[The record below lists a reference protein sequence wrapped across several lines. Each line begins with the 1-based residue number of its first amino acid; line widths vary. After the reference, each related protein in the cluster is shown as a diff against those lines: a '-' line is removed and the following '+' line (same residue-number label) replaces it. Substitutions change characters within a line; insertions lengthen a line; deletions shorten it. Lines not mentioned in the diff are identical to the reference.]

1 MRKPFHDPFRYNG
14 HMHIQPKDPAL
25 QETLSNYSQESD
37 TAKRKQ
43 LEDSIWQKY
52 GSENT
57 AMVLDMSGFSLLT
70 RKYGIVHYLSMI
82 RRMQLTVDPII
93 TSHGGRIIKFEADN
107 CFAVFPEPS
116 SAARTAITIQHAIA
130 AANLITSEDMDI
142 HVAIG
147 IDYGKILIL
156 NEDDMYGDAVNRAC
170 KMGED
175 LGKAD
180 EILITKEA
188 MDMIPEEAQIHGK
201 LIEVSIGGLNMPAY
215 QLIYRTDTE
224 EEQQ

>member
-1 MRKPFHDPFRYNG
+1 
-14 HMHIQPKDPAL
+14 MHIQPKDPLL
-25 QETLSNYSQESD
+25 QETLLNYSQESD
-37 TAKRKQ
+37 LTKRKK

-57 AMVLDMSGFSLLT
+57 AFVLDMSGFSLLT

-82 RRMQLTVDPII
+82 RRMQLTVEPII
-93 TSHGGRIIKFEADN
+93 TNHGGRVIKFEADN
-107 CFAVFPEPS
+107 CFAVFPEPA

-130 AANLITSEDMDI
+130 AANLLTSEDMDI
-142 HVAIG
+142 HVTIG

-156 NEDDMYGDAVNRAC
+156 NEDDMFGDAVNRAC

-188 MDMIPEEAQIHGK
+188 MDMIPEEAQIAGK
-201 LIEVSIGGLNMPAY
+201 PIEVSIGGMNTRAY
-215 QLIYRTDTE
+215 QIIYRTDAE